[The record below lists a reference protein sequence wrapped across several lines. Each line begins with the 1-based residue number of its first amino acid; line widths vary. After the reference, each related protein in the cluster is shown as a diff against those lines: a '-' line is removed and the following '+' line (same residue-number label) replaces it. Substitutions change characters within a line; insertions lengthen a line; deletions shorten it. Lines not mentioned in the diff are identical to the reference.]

1 MTTARTSGRDVAS
14 CAAAR
19 ISSCTATLSAFIG
32 GRSSRIV
39 PMPPST
45 SRVTNSDMRA
55 SVTGPDSGQT
65 MQLCI
70 GPLCTAPGWKETM
83 SDIEHDSWP
92 GSPFPLGATWDG
104 EGTNFALF
112 APAAESVELCL
123 FDGEAEERVALEE
136 VTYHV
141 WHGYLPRVGPRQRYG
156 FRVDGPFDPGH
167 GLRWN
172 SGKLLIDPYARA
184 LDGEFA
190 LDDAVFGYPPGKED
204 TAQDHHDSASFVP
217 KAVVVA
223 DAFPWGEDP
232 RPATPWADTVIYE
245 MHVKGFTAR
254 HPDVPPSVRGTYAG
268 LAHPAAIEHLRR
280 LGVTAVELMPV
291 HHFVSEPA
299 LLRRGLT
306 NYWGYNTLGFF
317 APHAAYSSSGSRGEQ
332 VREFKAMVRA
342 LHAAGIEV
350 ILDVVYNHTAEGDE
364 KGPTLS
370 FRGIDNP
377 TYYRLRA
384 DDPRRYL
391 DYTGTGNTLNAQ
403 QPHVLQLIMDSLRYW
418 VTEMHVD
425 GFRFDLAAALARS
438 FHDVDKLSAFFD
450 IIQQDPVLSRVKL
463 IAEPWDLGPGGYLV
477 GEFPPLWT
485 EWNGKYRDTVRDF
498 WRGADTGVAELGYRL
513 TGSSDLYQDDG
524 RRPYA
529 SINFVTCH
537 DGFTLCDLVSYND
550 KHNQANGE
558 GNRDGNDDN
567 RSSNLGVEGETGDP
581 QLQELRIRQM
591 RNFLATLLLSQ
602 GVPMLR
608 MGDELAHTQRGNNNA
623 YCQDNEISWLDWTS
637 DPFSDLVARLISL
650 RRTHPVFRQRAF
662 FQGSELAA
670 DGTKDIAW
678 FTPSGVE
685 MNDADWSS
693 SSAQTL
699 GMYLNGRGI
708 RTRGP
713 RGERI
718 TDDSFLLL
726 LHSGDEPCK
735 FQLPGQPWASGY
747 VVELDTAGPPTVEGI
762 ALHAPAPVEL
772 TARSLVL
779 LRARR

>member
-1 MTTARTSGRDVAS
+1 MTDETA
-14 CAAAR
+14 
-19 ISSCTATLSAFIG
+19 
-32 GRSSRIV
+32 
-39 PMPPST
+39 
-45 SRVTNSDMRA
+45 
-55 SVTGPDSGQT
+55 
-65 MQLCI
+65 
-70 GPLCTAPGWKETM
+70 
-83 SDIEHDSWP
+83 SWP
-92 GSPFPLGATWDG
+92 GRPTPLGATWDG

-112 APAAESVELCL
+112 APQAESVDVCL
-123 FDGEAEERVALEE
+123 FDDDAGEHRVRLEE
-136 VTYHV
+136 MTYHV
-141 WHGYLPRVGPRQRYG
+141 WHGYVPRVGPRQRYG
-156 FRVDGPFDPGH
+156 FRVDGPFDPH
-167 GLRWN
+167 QGLRWN
-172 SGKLLIDPYARA
+172 PTKLLADPYARA
-184 LDGEFA
+184 FDGEFVA
-190 LDDAVFGYPPGKED
+190 DDAIFGFPLGRDD
-204 TAQDHHDSASFVP
+204 THQDKRDSAPYVP
-217 KAVVVA
+217 KSVVVH
-223 DAFPWGEDP
+223 DAFPWGEDHH
-232 RPATPWADTVIYE
+232 RPHTAWADSVIYE
-245 MHVKGFTAR
+245 LHVRGFTMR
-254 HPDVPPSVRGTYAG
+254 HPDVPPELRGTYAG
-268 LAHPAAIEHLRR
+268 LAHPAAMEHLLR

-291 HHFVSEPA
+291 HQFVSEPF
-299 LLRRGLT
+299 LLQRGLG
-306 NYWGYNTLGFF
+306 NYWGYNTLGYF
-317 APHAAYSSSGSRGEQ
+317 APHAAYCSSGTQGEQ

-350 ILDVVYNHTAEGDE
+350 ILDVVYNHTAEGGE
-364 KGPTLS
+364 TGPTLS
-370 FRGIDNP
+370 LRGIDNP
-377 TYYRLRA
+377 TYYRLR
-384 DDPRRYL
+384 DDDLRFYL
-391 DYTGTGNTLNAQ
+391 DYTGTGNTLNAR

-485 EWNGKYRDTVRDF
+485 EWNGKYRDSVRDF

-537 DGFTLCDLVSYND
+537 DGFTLRDLVSYND

-637 DPFSDLVARLISL
+637 DPFSELVTRLISL

-685 MNDADWSS
+685 MNDADWASQ
-693 SSAQTL
+693 SAQTL

-735 FQLPGQPWASGY
+735 FHLPGQPWASGY
-747 VVELDTAGPPTVEGI
+747 VVELDTAGAPAIEGV
-762 ALHAPAPVEL
+762 ALHAGAPVEL

-779 LRARR
+779 LRVRR